1 MSAAANPRQLVYGP
15 VPSRRLGRSL
25 GVDLVPFKTC
35 TYDCVYCQFGRT
47 TRKTVRRH
55 HWVDASEVAAQVG
68 ARLASEPDVIA
79 LAGSGE
85 PTLHA
90 GIGEVIASIKQITDV
105 PVAVIT
111 NGSLL
116 SLPDVRRGLARA
128 DIVLPSLDAPDE
140 RLFGVVNRPHT
151 SLDFAGVVNGLVA
164 FRADYAGELWL
175 EVMLLG
181 GLTGLA
187 SEVERLA
194 ELAAR
199 IAPQR
204 IQLNTAVRP
213 PAESFVAPLA
223 GAVLQEFAALF
234 APHAEVIADIAPGIG
249 ERTAVRAD
257 VLALLSRRP
266 CTVADIA
273 AGLGIHHGE
282 AFKSATA
289 LVAEGVAR
297 LHNHEGRS
305 FYVAAT
311 PLGKRQ
317 RRAHEGDH

>member
-1 MSAAANPRQLVYGP
+1 M
-15 VPSRRLGRSL
+15 
-25 GVDLVPFKTC
+25 
-35 TYDCVYCQFGRT
+35 
-47 TRKTVRRH
+47 
-55 HWVDASEVAAQVG
+55 AQVR

-90 GIGEVIASIKQITDV
+90 GIGEVIAAVKQITDV

-116 SLPDVRRGLARA
+116 SSSAVRRGLAAA

-140 RLFGVVNRPHT
+140 RLFRVVNRPHA
-151 SLDFAGVVNGLVA
+151 SLDLAAVVNGLVA
-164 FRADYAGELWL
+164 FRHEFAGDFWL
-175 EVMLLG
+175 EIMLLG
-181 GLTGLA
+181 GITGLA
-187 SEVERLA
+187 PEVERLA

-199 IAPQR
+199 IAPER

-213 PAESFVAPLA
+213 PAEAFVAPLA
-223 GAVLQEFAALF
+223 DDMLQEFAALF

-249 ERTAVRAD
+249 EHTAARAD

-282 AFKSATA
+282 ALKSATA
-289 LVAEGVAR
+289 LVAEGAAR
-297 LHNHEGRS
+297 LHTHKGRS
-305 FYVAAT
+305 FYVAVAA
-311 PLGKRQ
+311 PLRTRQ
-317 RRAHEGDH
+317 RSSS

>member
-1 MSAAANPRQLVYGP
+1 MSAAASSRRFVYGP

-35 TYDCVYCQFGRT
+35 TYDCVYCQLGRT
-47 TRKTVRRH
+47 TCKTVRRQR
-55 HWVDASEVAAQVG
+55 WVDHREVVAQLH
-68 ARLASEPDVIA
+68 AWLESAPDVIA

-90 GIGEVIASIKQITDV
+90 GIGEVIAAIKQITDV
-105 PVAVIT
+105 PVAVLT

-140 RLFGVVNRPHT
+140 KLFRVVNRPHT

-181 GLTGLA
+181 GITGVVT
-187 SEVERLA
+187 EVERLA
-194 ELAAR
+194 ELATR
-199 IAPQR
+199 IAPDR
-204 IQLNTAVRP
+204 VQLNTAVRP
-213 PAESFVAPLA
+213 PTESFVAPLA
-223 GAVLQEFAALF
+223 DSLLQELAGLF
-234 APHAEVIADIAPGIG
+234 APHAEVIADTAPGGGDRI
-249 ERTAVRAD
+249 AARAD
-257 VLALLSRRP
+257 ILALLSRRP

-282 AFKSATA
+282 ALKSATA

-305 FYVAAT
+305 FYVAAAAS
-311 PLGKRQ
+311 KD
-317 RRAHEGDH
+317 RAKEKP

>member
-1 MSAAANPRQLVYGP
+1 
-15 VPSRRLGRSL
+15 LGRSL

-35 TYDCVYCQFGRT
+35 TYDCVYCQLGRT
-47 TRKTVRRH
+47 TRKTVRRRR
-55 HWVDASEVAAQVG
+55 WVDPADVVAQVR
-68 ARLASEPDVIA
+68 ARLASDPDVIA

-90 GIGEVIASIKQITDV
+90 GIGEVIAAIKQITDV
-105 PVAVIT
+105 PVAVLT

-116 SLPDVRRGLARA
+116 SSARVRRGLAAA

-140 RLFGVVNRPHT
+140 RLFRVVNRPHT
-151 SLDFAGVVNGLVA
+151 SLDFARVVNGLVA

-181 GLTGLA
+181 GITGLA
-187 SEVERLA
+187 PQVERLT

-199 IAPQR
+199 IAPDR

-213 PAESFVAPLA
+213 PAEAFVAPLA
-223 GAVLQEFAALF
+223 DDMLQEFAALF
-234 APHAEVIADIAPGIG
+234 APHAEVIADFGPGSG
-249 ERTAVRAD
+249 EHTAARAD

-282 AFKSATA
+282 ALKSATA
-289 LVAEGVAR
+289 LVREDAAR
-297 LHNHEGRS
+297 LHTHQGRS
-305 FYVAAT
+305 FYVAIVAS
-311 PLGKRQ
+311 PQDQAK
-317 RRAHEGDH
+317 ESS